1 MTPLLG
7 AGLSI
12 LILCIFLVL
21 RIPMLVSLSA
31 AAFLN
36 FYLSGAWALTM
47 PQTIMSGL
55 GRFVLIA
62 LPLFVLAGGI
72 MNAGGISGRLFDFAR
87 AIVGSLRGGLAHVNV
102 VTSMFFGGMIGSST
116 ADLAATGSI
125 VIPTMKENKYPADF
139 SAALTASS
147 SGIGPMIPPSSP
159 MILYSAV
166 TGVSLGA
173 LFLAGLIPGLLLA
186 LSQMLIIAFLARKRG
201 WLPYAAFS
209 LHEVWYAGKRAILSF
224 GMPLIIVGGLVLGI
238 FTPSEAGSFAV
249 VYGLVLAMLV
259 HRALTLSGLYRVL
272 ANAVQ
277 LSGELLIIVGLSFAL
292 GAGLTNAHVP
302 EFLVQFIDLVVVHD
316 SEFLRIL
323 ALVLLAI
330 LAGMILDP
338 LIPVLLPIILPTL
351 IAYDIDLI
359 HFGVLMVIAVVIGQ
373 VTPPM
378 AIALIIAGK
387 IADVDQIKVLKANTP
402 FLLGI
407 IAFMLF
413 AIAVPVVATWLPNLM
428 RN

>member
-12 LILCIFLVL
+12 MILCGLLML
-21 RIPMLVSLSA
+21 RVPMLVSVA
-31 AAFLN
+31 GAAFLN

-62 LPLFVLAGGI
+62 LPLFVLAGGV
-72 MNAGGISGRLFDFAR
+72 MNAGGISGRLFEFAR
-87 AIVGSLRGGLAHVNV
+87 AIVGSMRGGLAHVNV

-116 ADLAATGSI
+116 ADLAGTGSI
-125 VIPTMKENKYPADF
+125 VIPAMKKNNYPADF
-139 SAALTASS
+139 AAALTASS

-159 MILYSAV
+159 MILYSAI

-173 LFLAGLIPGLLLA
+173 LFLAGIIPGLLLA
-186 LSQMLIIAFLARKRG
+186 LSQMLIVAYLARKRG

-209 LHEVWYAGKRAILSF
+209 LHEVWRTGKRAILPF
-224 GMPLIIVGGLVLGI
+224 GLPLIIVGGMVVGL
-238 FTPSEAGSFAV
+238 FTPSEAGAFAV
-249 VYGLVLAMLV
+249 VYALFLSMVV
-259 HRALTLSGLYRVL
+259 HRALTLRGLYRVL
-272 ANAVQ
+272 VNAVQ

-302 EFLVQFIDLVVVHD
+302 EFLVQLIDLVVVYD
-316 SEFLRIL
+316 SEFLKIL

-330 LAGMILDP
+330 VAGMILDP
-338 LIPVLLPIILPTL
+338 LIPVLIPIILPTL
-351 IAYDIDLI
+351 ITYNIDLV
-359 HFGVLMVIAVVIGQ
+359 HFGVLMVISVVIGQ

-387 IADVDQIKVLKANTP
+387 IADVDQIRVLRANMP

-413 AIAVPVVATWLPNLM
+413 AIAVPAVATWLPEVL

>member
-1 MTPLLG
+1 MTPLMG
-7 AGLSI
+7 AGLAI
-12 LILCIFLVL
+12 CLLCGLLVL
-21 RIPMLVSLSA
+21 RVPMIVSITA
-31 AAFLN
+31 AVFFN
-36 FYLSGAWALTM
+36 YYSSGAWAITL
-47 PQTIMSGL
+47 PQTMMSGL

-62 LPLFVLAGGI
+62 LPLFVLAGGL

-116 ADLAATGSI
+116 ADLAGTGSI
-125 VIPTMKENKYPADF
+125 VIPAMKENKYPADF

-147 SGIGPMIPPSSP
+147 AGIGPMIPPSSP

-173 LFLAGLIPGLLLA
+173 LFLAGVIPGLLLG
-186 LSQMLIIAFLARKRG
+186 LSQMLIVAYLARKRG
-201 WLPYAAFS
+201 WLPYAVFR
-209 LHEVWYAGKRAILSF
+209 LEEVWRTGKRAILSF
-224 GMPLIIVGGLVLGI
+224 GLPLIIVGGLVVGV
-238 FTPSEAGSFAV
+238 FTPSEAGAFAV
-249 VYGLVLAMLV
+249 MYALFLAILV
-259 HRALTLSGLYRVL
+259 HRSLTIRQLYRVL
-272 ANAVQ
+272 VNAVQ

-302 EFLVQFIDLVVVHD
+302 EFLVKLIDTIVIVD
-316 SEFLRIL
+316 SDYLRL
-323 ALVLLAI
+323 LTMVALAI

-351 IAYDIDLI
+351 MAFNVDLL

-387 IADVDQIKVLKANTP
+387 IANVDQIRVLRANMP
-402 FLLGI
+402 FFWGI
-407 IAFMLF
+407 LAFMLV
-413 AIAVPVVATWLPNLM
+413 AIAVPGIATWLPEVL
-428 RN
+428 RD